1 MSNQFISDATGDL
14 DRKVRELENQIK
26 SLTEVVARL
35 HTDFIIHVNNSQ
47 DPVDL
52 DDSLVK

>member
-1 MSNQFISDATGDL
+1 MSDNLEWAHERID
-14 DRKVRELENQIK
+14 ELEEQIK

-47 DPVDL
+47 DPIDI